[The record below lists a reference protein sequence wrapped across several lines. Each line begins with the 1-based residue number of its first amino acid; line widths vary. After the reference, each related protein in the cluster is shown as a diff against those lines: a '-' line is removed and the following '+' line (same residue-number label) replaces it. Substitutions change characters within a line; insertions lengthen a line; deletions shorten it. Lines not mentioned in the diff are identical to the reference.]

1 MIRRYQL
8 GIMDLYPVIANK
20 TQIENNPFLQ
30 ARFVEKVDV
39 NRLYDAVKCALTE
52 YPLFSS
58 TLRYEKGFCLEPID
72 TEVHLFHTDE
82 KNRPLS
88 FGDHTNGFL
97 WQMCYGDA

>member
-39 NRLYDAVKCALTE
+39 NRLYDSVKCALT
-52 YPLFSS
+52 
-58 TLRYEKGFCLEPID
+58 
-72 TEVHLFHTDE
+72 
-82 KNRPLS
+82 
-88 FGDHTNGFL
+88 
-97 WQMCYGDA
+97 